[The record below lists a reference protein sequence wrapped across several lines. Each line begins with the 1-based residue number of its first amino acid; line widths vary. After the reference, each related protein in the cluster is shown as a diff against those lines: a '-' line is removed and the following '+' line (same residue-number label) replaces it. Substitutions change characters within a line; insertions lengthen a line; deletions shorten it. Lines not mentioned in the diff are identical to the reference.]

1 MALGSYMGV
10 SFTVSDRR
18 ILTPSGLK
26 GQGGSRV
33 GNPQP
38 NRGKG
43 KEPVDCAQ
51 AAEIFV

>member
-18 ILTPSGLK
+18 PDTERPERTGRE
-26 GQGGSRV
+26 RV